1 MSIIHVCERFLVSH
15 IHTHTHTYSH
25 THTQI
30 HTHTHTYTGARKVG
44 YKNEKM
50 KAKHALNPVD
60 TSNFELHY
68 PCTTLYS
75 AELVF
80 MVSGCLV

>member
-1 MSIIHVCERFLVSH
+1 
-15 IHTHTHTYSH
+15 
-25 THTQI
+25 
-30 HTHTHTYTGARKVG
+30 
-44 YKNEKM
+44 M